1 MSPRSFSRSLL
12 PGAAALLMAVPA
24 AAQSAAMLGSLTGT
38 VLDRAT
44 RQPVADAQI
53 GVVGTP
59 LSTTSN
65 AAGRFT
71 IARVPVGTRTLRVI
85 RIGFAPTVV
94 ADLLVNPGRPTQT
107 VVIVTGVASSLSN
120 VRVVSG
126 STTTDAP
133 RAMPNSR
140 ITMSYEEIRRSP
152 GAVGDVSR
160 LVQAMPGVLTGN
172 DTRNDIIAR
181 GGSPMENLMLID
193 GIEVPNINHFAGL
206 GTTGGPIGM
215 INNELVRSATF
226 LAGGFG
232 PKYGNRLSS
241 VLDIALREGN
251 ADRWRTELD
260 VSSAGAGVI
269 GEGPIGSN
277 ATFIVSARQSFL
289 ALLAPALGLTAV
301 PYTTNFQ
308 LKTAIHAGPRNEIGI
323 IGLGGFD
330 RINFE
335 SIADDDADP
344 APPGSTRF
352 RGDRWTG
359 GVTWQRLLGTRGIG
373 TLLVSGSTSANDIRV
388 LELALGPLPVF
399 TNDVR
404 ENEFVA
410 KYDFQLSLTG
420 LADVA
425 AGVSARRLSIRSG
438 LDSPFGVR
446 TPFSAVPARVDTTSI
461 DVNEG
466 AEIGA
471 GYVELSRTFGRV
483 DLTGSGRVDY
493 FVKSAATRFSPRAA
507 ASVRLSEVV
516 TVSGTWGRYNQQVPF
531 VYLANVAANARLAP
545 MQADHSVLSLRWTP
559 RSSLLFSVEGF
570 DRQYRDYPVAV
581 RYPQLSLANTGD
593 QIGVQDLIIPMRSAG
608 TGRSRG
614 VELFVQQK
622 LTTSTYGQLSYTRSR
637 VEHRA
642 LDGIWRAGGYDAPT
656 LLTAIL
662 GAKRGTLWEFSTRG
676 SYSSGRPLSPLNVG
690 ASTTQNRLV
699 FDVDRLNS
707 ERTPAYMRLDVR
719 VDRRF
724 AVRSSW
730 LAMYFEIQNVNN
742 RENRS
747 VQQWNTKSR
756 AIEWRPQLALF
767 PLVGMNW
774 KF

>member
-1 MSPRSFSRSLL
+1 MRTTSFLRAVLAC
-12 PGAAALLMAVPA
+12 GAALLTA
-24 AAQSAAMLGSLTGT
+24 ATATAQSAALVGSLTGT
-38 VLDRAT
+38 VLDRGT

-53 GVVGTP
+53 GVVGTA
-59 LSTTSN
+59 LAATSD
-65 AAGRFT
+65 AAGRFV
-71 IARVPVGTRTLRVI
+71 IGRVPVGTRTLRVI
-85 RIGFAPTVV
+85 RIGFAPAVV
-94 ADLLVNPGRPTQT
+94 TDLLVNPGRPTQA
-107 VVIVTGVASSLSN
+107 VVLVTPVTSSLSN
-120 VRVVSG
+120 VRVLAG

-251 ADRWRTELD
+251 GDRWRTELD
-260 VSSAGAGVI
+260 VSSAGAGLI
-269 GEGPIGSN
+269 GEGPIGRS
-277 ATFIVSARQSFL
+277 ATVIVSARQSFL

-308 LKTAIHAGPRNEIGI
+308 MKTAIHAGPRNEIGI
-323 IGLGGFD
+323 VGLGGVD

-335 SIADDDADP
+335 STADDDADP

-352 RGDRWTG
+352 RGGRWTG
-359 GVTWQRLLGTRGIG
+359 GVTWQRLLGSRGVG
-373 TLLVSGSTSANDIRV
+373 TMVVSGSTTKNDIRV
-388 LELALGPLPVF
+388 LEQALGPLPVF

-410 KYDFQLSLTG
+410 KYDLQLAFPG
-420 LADVA
+420 LADVS
-425 AGVSARRLSIRSG
+425 AGISARRLSIRSG
-438 LDSPFGVR
+438 LDSPFGVQ
-446 TPFSAVPARVDTTSI
+446 TPFSAVPQRVDTTSI
-461 DVNEG
+461 DVTDD
-466 AEIGA
+466 AAIGA
-471 GYVELSRTFGRV
+471 GYVELSRTVGRV
-483 DLTGSGRVDY
+483 DLTGSGRVDH
-493 FVKSAATRFSPRAA
+493 FAKSAATRFAPRAA
-507 ASVRLSEVV
+507 VTVRLTEDVAL
-516 TVSGTWGRYNQQVPF
+516 SGTWGRYHQQVPL

-545 MQADHSVLSLRWTP
+545 MQADHSVMSLRWTP
-559 RSSLLFSVEGF
+559 SSSLLFSVEGF
-570 DRQYRDYPVAV
+570 DRHYRDYPVAA

-622 LTTSTYGQLSYTRSR
+622 LTRSTYGQLSYTRSR

-656 LLTAIL
+656 LLTVIL

-707 ERTPAYMRLDVR
+707 ERTPAYARLDVR

-724 AVRSSW
+724 SVRGSW
-730 LAMYFEIQNVNN
+730 LAMYFEIQNITN

-747 VQQWNTKSR
+747 VQQWNTKTR